1 MKNLSPEQ
9 VTLLGTSIAVD
20 LAKNKDLDE
29 LSTLIN
35 IVGQVSCSLS
45 TIFNQKICIGKRKK
59 WPHFTNYICYK
70 GKVFSAKY

>member
-59 WPHFTNYICYK
+59 
-70 GKVFSAKY
+70 